1 MAVMLRHAQA
11 ELGHGVAAV
20 GQQALAER
28 RIGPGPGDD
37 AGAVLRDPLLLGSMG
52 ELVDELGRLQA
63 ALVESGLDGVGALFD
78 GRDIGME
85 MGLVGQGGCSQ
96 QLDFAGL

>member
-1 MAVMLRHAQA
+1 
-11 ELGHGVAAV
+11 
-20 GQQALAER
+20 
-28 RIGPGPGDD
+28 
-37 AGAVLRDPLLLGSMG
+37 MG